1 MKATLWLCTLVTTML
16 CLTQSIR
23 GSPFATFHYSD
34 ESRGNE
40 LLQDKFE
47 SSKRG
52 HASLS
57 IVNPLDVLRKRLLL
71 EIARR
76 QMRENNRQI
85 EINRAILKTIGKKRA
100 EVPPD
105 YVYEQQQMDF
115 DANSNPTKKVILSRN
130 DNDIPE
136 LYNEYSSH
144 KGSLF

>member
-1 MKATLWLCTLVTTML
+1 MKATLWLCTLATTML
-16 CLTQSIR
+16 CFTQSIR
-23 GSPFATFHYSD
+23 ASPAATLQYSD
-34 ESRGNE
+34 EPRGNE

-47 SSKRG
+47 ASKRG

-105 YVYEQQQMDF
+105 YVYEHQMDF
-115 DANSNPTKKVILSRN
+115 DADSNPTKKVVLSSL
-130 DNDIPE
+130 DNDIPVM
-136 LYNEYSSH
+136 YNEYRSH
-144 KGSLF
+144 KESLF

>member
-23 GSPFATFHYSD
+23 GSPVATFQYSD

-47 SSKRG
+47 VPKRG

-105 YVYEQQQMDF
+105 YVYEHQMDF
-115 DANSNPTKKVILSRN
+115 DANSNPSKKVILSRI
-130 DNDIPE
+130 DNDIPMM
-136 LYNEYSSH
+136 YNEYRSQ
-144 KGSLF
+144 KDSLF